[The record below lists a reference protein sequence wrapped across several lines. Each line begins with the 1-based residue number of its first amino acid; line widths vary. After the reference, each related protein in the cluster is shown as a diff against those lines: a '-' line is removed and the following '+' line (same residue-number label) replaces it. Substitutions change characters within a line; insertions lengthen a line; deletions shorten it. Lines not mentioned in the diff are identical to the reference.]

1 MANLCNFQGSNLH
14 KFELQGS
21 CVGKEVRFCDIPTL
35 PKWFSHKIKRQENH
49 ETFTLCHR
57 SLKRSPKI
65 SWQVPKLISNFCV
78 FQERVACNVGGQNI
92 NTGDAKRVSPCTM
105 CTCTKEGPLCQSLK
119 VENCFH
125 LAQSFTRSAILD
137 DHVCKVQCA
146 FAFRAFPNVRTGE
159 NRIGFS

>member
-1 MANLCNFQGSNLH
+1 MLES
-14 KFELQGS
+14 KYEL
-21 CVGKEVRFCDIPTL
+21 EVWKILKIEKPRKWCRNIWTNKYFFRLNHVTFNISYPCFKSIPKVL
-35 PKWFSHKIKRQENH
+35 AKVP
-49 ETFTLCHR
+49 HR
-57 SLKRSPKI
+57 SFIGPQKLR
-65 SWQVPKLISNFCV
+65 LISNFCI

>member
-1 MANLCNFQGSNLH
+1 MR
-14 KFELQGS
+14 
-21 CVGKEVRFCDIPTL
+21 V
-35 PKWFSHKIKRQENH
+35 W
-49 ETFTLCHR
+49 
-57 SLKRSPKI
+57 
-65 SWQVPKLISNFCV
+65 LISV
-78 FQERVACNVGGQNI
+78 FKLVLCYLI
-92 NTGDAKRVSPCTM
+92 GDAKRVSPCTM